1 MWNNTTPNNR
11 NSAPQWGQQPKEP
24 IQMNF
29 RLIATIVGGVF
40 AGLFAL
46 TVLLGSWYTIDERQ
60 RGVLLRNGALVGVV
74 QPGLGFKVP
83 FIDNVVTVSTETI
96 LLRLDKEAV
105 YSRDQQPAEI
115 TISVNWRVTEGNVDD
130 LYTQFGSLR
139 GVQDRV
145 IIPRVRDELKN
156 VMGRYNAVTAIQ
168 DRARLGSDVKAA
180 ILASAKGPFIIENVA
195 VENVDFSDAYEKS
208 IEQRMLAEVEVERLR
223 QNAEREK
230 VQAQIVVTQA
240 QAQADAVKARASAEA
255 EAIRLR
261 GDAEAT
267 AIRARGDA
275 LRANAD
281 LVALTAAEKWNGQ
294 LPATMVP
301 GAALPFVQ
309 VK

>member
-1 MWNNTTPNNR
+1 MWNNTAPNNR
-11 NSAPQWGQQPKEP
+11 NSAARQAFNPKEP
-24 IQMNF
+24 VQMNF
-29 RLIATIVGGVF
+29 RFIATVVGGVF

-46 TVLLGSWYTIDERQ
+46 TMLLGSWYTIDERQ
-60 RGVLLRNGALVGVV
+60 RGVLLRNGKLVGVV

-83 FIDNVVTVSTETI
+83 FIDNVVTLSTETI
-96 LLRLDKEAV
+96 LMRLDKEAV

-115 TISVNWRVTEGNVDD
+115 TISVNWRVDESNVDEV
-130 LYTQFGSLR
+130 YTQYGSLR

-156 VMGRYNAVTAIQ
+156 VMGRYNAVTSIQ
-168 DRARLGSDVKAA
+168 ERTKLGSDVKSA
-180 ILASAKGPFIIENVA
+180 ILANTRGPFIIENVSI
-195 VENVDFSDAYEKS
+195 ETVDFSDAYEKS

-240 QAQADAVKARASAEA
+240 QAQADAVKARASADA
-255 EAIRLR
+255 EAIRMR
-261 GDAEAT
+261 GEAEAT

>member
-1 MWNNTTPNNR
+1 MWNNTTNPR
-11 NSAPQWGQQPKEP
+11 NSAPRMVQPEKEP
-24 IQMNF
+24 RQMNF
-29 RLIATIVGGVF
+29 RAIATMVGAGF
-40 AGLFAL
+40 AALFVL

-60 RGVLLRNGALVGVV
+60 RGVLLRNGKLVGVV

-83 FIDNVVTVSTETI
+83 FIDNVVTMSTETR

-105 YSRDQQPAEI
+105 YSKDQQPANI
-115 TISVNWRVTEGNVDD
+115 TISVNWRVAESNVDEV
-130 LYTQFGSLR
+130 YTQYTGLR

-156 VMGRYNAVTAIQ
+156 VMGRYNAVTSIQ
-168 DRARLGSDVKAA
+168 ERTRLGSDIKAA
-180 ILASAKGPFIIENVA
+180 ILASTQGPFIIENVA
-195 VENVDFSDAYEKS
+195 VEDVDFSDAYEKS

-223 QNAEREK
+223 QNAQREK
-230 VQAQIVVTQA
+230 VQGEIVVTQA
-240 QAQADAVKARASAEA
+240 KAQADAVKARAEAEA

-261 GDAEAT
+261 GDAEAG

-294 LPATMVP
+294 LPHTMVP
-301 GAALPFVQ
+301 GGALPFVQ